1 MAGRLLSRRGGQRR
15 VRVARRRIRVAL
27 PRIRVGGDSDLS
39 HSSHIACAFKLRSH
53 PSQFVRHI
61 RGIPRHGRAAPLPH
75 CNVQF
80 ARRAAATEP
89 CQRFA
94 ASSQPSGVA
103 PAFKSGRAP
112 TESGFLTSEST
123 LAASALCKD
132 SDMLR
137 LLSTGSDITLNAES

>member
-1 MAGRLLSRRGGQRR
+1 MAGRLPSRRGGQRR
-15 VRVARRRIRVAL
+15 VRAGVASNRS
-27 PRIRVGGDSDLS
+27 GFDSQPFQSYRTRLQVV
-39 HSSHIACAFKLRSH
+39 IASKSILASH
-53 PSQFVRHI
+53 PRHSVS
-61 RGIPRHGRAAPLPH
+61 RSCCTVSESMLH
-75 CNVQF
+75 CQSESE